1 MNIFSYVILIV
12 SVLAVAIAD
21 DCIKKAGGSVHALSG
36 IFVNPWFLLAIGLY
50 LIQVIGFGYLFFMGV
65 KLSSVGIIQ
74 TVLYALVVILSGAV
88 IFSESISSL
97 QIIGMVCAVGG
108 VILMNF

>member
-21 DCIKKAGGSVHALSG
+21 DCIKNAGGSVHALSG
-36 IFVNPWFLLAIGLY
+36 IFVNPWFL
-50 LIQVIGFGYLFFMGV
+50 FDMGV